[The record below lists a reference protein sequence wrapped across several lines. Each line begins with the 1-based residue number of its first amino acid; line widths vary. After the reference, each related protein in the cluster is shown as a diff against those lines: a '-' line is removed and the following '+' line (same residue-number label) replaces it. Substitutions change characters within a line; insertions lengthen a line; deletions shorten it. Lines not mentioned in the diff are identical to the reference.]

1 MSRKNWKFL
10 KQKLL
15 TAFIPWHA
23 HVWHVQAMFKMFD
36 FYKVGVKKLKM
47 QHDNAAIHLYCHV
60 EQARKSLLRKAFLAK
75 NVETP

>member
-15 TAFIPWHA
+15 TAFISWHA

-47 QHDNAAIHLYCHV
+47 QHDNAAIHL
-60 EQARKSLLRKAFLAK
+60 
-75 NVETP
+75 

>member
-1 MSRKNWKFL
+1 MDDMLVMNYKKGLKKRMSRKNWKFL

-47 QHDNAAIHLYCHV
+47 QHDNAAIHL
-60 EQARKSLLRKAFLAK
+60 
-75 NVETP
+75 

>member
-15 TAFIPWHA
+15 IAFIPWHA

-47 QHDNAAIHLYCHV
+47 QHDNAAIHL
-60 EQARKSLLRKAFLAK
+60 
-75 NVETP
+75 